1 MANTTF
7 DGPVRSRAGFQSI
20 GPGSTVALT
29 AATNLTVAAHAGR
42 ILTMDPVGTPTA
54 ITLPSIVGG
63 TDSANCTGPGRDPNN
78 PSTIGTTFE
87 ILFIDDIHGVNTL
100 TFNANGTDK
109 LVGYSNDRC

>member
-63 TDSANCTGPGRDPNN
+63 ADSTSQDQEE
-78 PSTIGTTFE
+78 IQTTQAQSVQLLKFFSLMNSLE
-87 ILFIDDIHGVNTL
+87 LFQLMEL
-100 TFNANGTDK
+100 T
-109 LVGYSNDRC
+109 SS